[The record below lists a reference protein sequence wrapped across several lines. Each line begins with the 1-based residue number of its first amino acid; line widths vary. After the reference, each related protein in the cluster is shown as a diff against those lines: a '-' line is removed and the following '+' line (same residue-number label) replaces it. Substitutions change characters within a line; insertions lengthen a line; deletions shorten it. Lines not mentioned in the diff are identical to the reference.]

1 MTGIEAIGDAATGAL
16 VGRAVEPEAGESAGH
31 THETRCLNCGCDL
44 IGDYCHCC
52 GQQAHVHRTVGAFWH
67 DLLHGVLHFE
77 GKIWRTLPMLAL
89 RPGELTRR
97 YIAGERAKFV
107 SPLALFLFSVFLMFA
122 VFHAVGGPVNLSSSA
137 AADQAEAVGDLV
149 AAQRDAQSDIAEL
162 QADIEKAKAEGQPT
176 APLEARIQARRERLK
191 AKEQAAA
198 RDIQEARQEAAK
210 EAKYEASGEIEP
222 FKVTARTG
230 WPPLDHAI
238 QKVAKNP
245 SLMVYKV
252 QTNAYKFS
260 WALIPISLPFLWLLF
275 LHRRR
280 YRRDYGAYDHLIFI
294 TYSIA
299 FMSLGAIVLA
309 LLRPIG
315 VADATIALA
324 VFFLPPIHIFRQL
337 RGAYGLSR
345 WSAAWRTF
353 LLLIFAFVALSLFV
367 TLLLMLGAFG

>member
-198 RDIQEARQEAAK
+198 RDIEEARQEAAK

-230 WPPLDHAI
+230 WPALDHAI

-324 VFFLPPIHIFRQL
+324 VFFIPPIHIFRQL